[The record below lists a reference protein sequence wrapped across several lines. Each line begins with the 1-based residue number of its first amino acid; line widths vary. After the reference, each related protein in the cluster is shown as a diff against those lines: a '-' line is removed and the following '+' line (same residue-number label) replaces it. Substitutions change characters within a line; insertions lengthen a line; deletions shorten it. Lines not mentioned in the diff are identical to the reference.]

1 LAVSKHGKHIWK
13 WIALWVLL
21 LLLWKTPF
29 VPHSPLA
36 SEKGRK
42 NGAEARG
49 WKCQLSWACL
59 YLCVF
64 GRPCPV
70 HHVKEEARRLDLDR
84 CRNQEDGSDFTLW
97 VCLYSCCCGRHH
109 PPPFASSQ
117 KKGRRKNMVS
127 KLEVGGNSI
136 VSWLVCI
143 RFVYLDWKTF
153 CSWSIS
159 CKGRDRTRRDGLE
172 DWLEGFEAVVKQRM
186 EVKDGSPICFVSLYF
201 CVLLWKTPFAPLLAF
216 VSETV
221 QDRTVQDRTTL
232 LNRERWKCI
241 SELIALRFVCIWKTL
256 SCSFH
261 VKEETTW
268 LDLEV
273 REATY
278 YYERLLVWVLHVF
291 GRPSPVHLKEETDWL
306 TWRFEAMG
314 SRRWNWFEVI
324 YCELVL

>member
-136 VSWLVCI
+136 VSWLVG
-143 RFVYLDWKTF
+143 RPSAVDRSRVKEET
-153 CSWSIS
+153 
-159 CKGRDRTRRDGLE
+159 GRDGTDWRTGWRVSKQL
-172 DWLEGFEAVVKQRM
+172 WSKAVVKQRM

-221 QDRTVQDRTTL
+221 QDRTVQDRTEQ
-232 LNRERWKCI
+232 RC
-241 SELIALRFVCIWKTL
+241 
-256 SCSFH
+256 
-261 VKEETTW
+261 
-268 LDLEV
+268 
-273 REATY
+273 
-278 YYERLLVWVLHVF
+278 
-291 GRPSPVHLKEETDWL
+291 
-306 TWRFEAMG
+306 
-314 SRRWNWFEVI
+314 
-324 YCELVL
+324 

>member
-1 LAVSKHGKHIWK
+1 MGIKD
-13 WIALWVLL
+13 ALHCEFVCTLC
-21 LLLWKTPF
+21 LLLWKKPF
-29 VPHSPLA
+29 VPHSPSLAWEILEGRRMVPKREAGSNRELACISFVCIWKIFCCLLCKGRDRLTWRFRSMGNTFGSDLHCEFCCSRVCCCGRRPLSPIRLA

-136 VSWLVCI
+136 VSWLVGRPSAVDRSRVKEETGRDGTDWRTGWRVSKQLWSKGWKWKMGV
-143 RFVYLDWKTF
+143 RFVLWVCT
-153 CSWSIS
+153 I
-159 CKGRDRTRRDGLE
+159 
-172 DWLEGFEAVVKQRM
+172 
-186 EVKDGSPICFVSLYF
+186 
-201 CVLLWKTPFAPLLAF
+201 VLLWKTPFAPLLAF

-221 QDRTVQDRTTL
+221 QDRTVQDRTEQ
-232 LNRERWKCI
+232 RC
-241 SELIALRFVCIWKTL
+241 
-256 SCSFH
+256 
-261 VKEETTW
+261 
-268 LDLEV
+268 
-273 REATY
+273 
-278 YYERLLVWVLHVF
+278 
-291 GRPSPVHLKEETDWL
+291 
-306 TWRFEAMG
+306 
-314 SRRWNWFEVI
+314 
-324 YCELVL
+324 